1 MCTPGHRVPLGIDV
15 TATIDIQT
23 DNRPHAER
31 CPFFLFCYGI
41 TELSSLYPSI
51 PSIPHCSSRPASF
64 VPCLL
69 SFVFRPSV
77 WVGFVV
83 VRDVPRRV
91 STLGC
96 GIVGLGLAVVK
107 KIPLK
112 NQQYTSYIP
121 IYICYGAKPYIL
133 RRRVYFAPYIYP
145 LVGLKFPNI
154 LHEHIISCNF

>member
-1 MCTPGHRVPLGIDV
+1 MCTQCHRVPSRIDV

-31 CPFFLFCYGI
+31 CPFFLFYYGI

-51 PSIPHCSSRPASF
+51 PHLSSRPASF

-91 STLGC
+91 STLGLVC
-96 GIVGLGLAVVK
+96 RVLSSLVK
-107 KIPLK
+107 KNSCFSEK
-112 NQQYTSYIP
+112 NRIFAQYINKYD
-121 IYICYGAKPYIL
+121 
-133 RRRVYFAPYIYP
+133 
-145 LVGLKFPNI
+145 
-154 LHEHIISCNF
+154 II